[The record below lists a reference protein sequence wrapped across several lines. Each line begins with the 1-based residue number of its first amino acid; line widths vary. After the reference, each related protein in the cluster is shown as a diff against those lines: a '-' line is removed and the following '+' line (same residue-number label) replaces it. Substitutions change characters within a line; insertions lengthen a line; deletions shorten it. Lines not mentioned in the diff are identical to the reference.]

1 MKQDN
6 LTKSQKN
13 NTLQSKYATWDFV
26 LLGICILFY
35 LLFPV
40 MDGPEWC
47 ADSNG
52 YATMHI
58 TREPVYPIF
67 LAVCRGI
74 SSMIKVD
81 YLMIAV
87 VLQSLLAA
95 FTTWY
100 AGIVIKKVKDGS
112 IILQIGTVF
121 FQFFV
126 TLLCRFVAGR
136 GSAYTNSILTE
147 GLGLSLFVLFIVNLF
162 LAVRMKKT
170 SSMIWTFI
178 LAFLLISLRK
188 QMMIVL
194 PTMCIVFF
202 WYYLIREQKWKKF
215 LLLMVLTCSVLLA
228 GKLFDRTYNYV
239 VRGAWIEHSGN
250 SMGLLCTL
258 LYSSNPENDQNLFTD
273 EEIKNLY
280 LRIMDTAVAQ
290 ELVYT
295 AAPEEGIRWLTLST
309 HYADSYDAIGYGI
322 INPIVEGYIADN
334 YDYNE
339 IERALKYD
347 EICGE
352 ITGALFRQQ
361 PGPLFEV
368 YLYNTWKGFVNSIA
382 LAKPILSWFA
392 LAAYLGMGV
401 ITIYLWIWIRKQRKI
416 LLRGFETGISV
427 QDERMITDRI
437 AQIETS
443 LSFAFVTMVGMAV
456 NALVVGLMIF
466 SQPRYMIYGM
476 GLFYT
481 AGSMMLYDVWKILKK
496 ETGK

>member
-1 MKQDN
+1 
-6 LTKSQKN
+6 
-13 NTLQSKYATWDFV
+13 
-26 LLGICILFY
+26 
-35 LLFPV
+35 
-40 MDGPEWC
+40 
-47 ADSNG
+47 
-52 YATMHI
+52 
-58 TREPVYPIF
+58 
-67 LAVCRGI
+67 
-74 SSMIKVD
+74 
-81 YLMIAV
+81 
-87 VLQSLLAA
+87 
-95 FTTWY
+95 
-100 AGIVIKKVKDGS
+100 
-112 IILQIGTVF
+112 
-121 FQFFV
+121 
-126 TLLCRFVAGR
+126 
-136 GSAYTNSILTE
+136 
-147 GLGLSLFVLFIVNLF
+147 
-162 LAVRMKKT
+162 
-170 SSMIWTFI
+170 
-178 LAFLLISLRK
+178 
-188 QMMIVL
+188 
-194 PTMCIVFF
+194 
-202 WYYLIREQKWKKF
+202 
-215 LLLMVLTCSVLLA
+215 
-228 GKLFDRTYNYV
+228 
-239 VRGAWIEHSGN
+239 
-250 SMGLLCTL
+250 
-258 LYSSNPENDQNLFTD
+258 
-273 EEIKNLY
+273 
-280 LRIMDTAVAQ
+280 MDTAVAQ

-352 ITGALFRQQ
+352 ITGTLFRQQ

-481 AGSMMLYDVWKILKK
+481 ARSMMLYDVWKILKK